1 MTEKEKMIKGFPYDP
16 FDKELI
22 AGRLTARRLTK
33 EISEIPMDK
42 ERQRRHLFKELLGST
57 EGRFY
62 IENPFICDYGY
73 NIHWGDNAYANFG
86 CIILDAAPVHIGKN
100 VMMAPGVK
108 ILTATHPLEYEARN
122 SGIESAKPIHIGD
135 NVWIGGGV
143 IINPGVTIGNNS
155 VIGSG
160 SVVVKD
166 IPENVVAVG
175 NPCKVLKSI
184 DNPK

>member
-1 MTEKEKMIKGFPYDP
+1 MTEKEKMIKGLPFNPY
-16 FDKELI
+16 DKELI
-22 AGRLTARRLTK
+22 KGKLNARRLIR
-33 EISEIPMDK
+33 EITAIPEDK
-42 ERQRRHLFKELLGST
+42 ERQRKHFFRELFAETGKS
-57 EGRFY
+57 FY
-62 IENPFICDYGY
+62 IENPFICDYGF
-73 NIHWGDNAYANFG
+73 NIHWGENAYANFG
-86 CIILDAAPVHIGKN
+86 CIILDAAPVYVGKN

-122 SGIESAKPIHIGD
+122 TGIEFAEPIHIGD
-135 NVWIGGGV
+135 NVWLGGGV

-160 SVVVKD
+160 SIVIKD

-175 NPCKVLKSI
+175 NPCEVLKNI